1 MKRIMR
7 GVVAVL
13 LLAAVSGVARAEEST
28 VEVKAGIK
36 AWMNKWK
43 RDIPAAD
50 SKKSKDSF
58 LVGAFIEGVENN
70 VFMEAAYMVSMPDY
84 KFSEAGGDTTI
95 SRADLDLTVGYELG
109 KYFGLFVGYRNSE
122 FKEKDTS
129 AKETSSGPLAG
140 LRANVPIA
148 ASFYVSGQ
156 ASYLF
161 TRLKT
166 DAGTESAPGWLGE
179 LGLTYDFSKQLAGN
193 VGYKYET
200 TKGKNTA
207 IKDTFSGFTAGLTYL
222 FE

>member
-1 MKRIMR
+1 MKRIM
-7 GVVAVL
+7 GVVVVAL
-13 LLAAVSGVARAEEST
+13 LLATGSRAAAAEEST

-36 AWMNKWK
+36 AWMNQWK
-43 RDIPAAD
+43 RDTPGAE
-50 SKKSKDSF
+50 SKKSKDSY

-70 VFMEAAYMVSMPDY
+70 VFMEAAYAVSMPDY
-84 KFSEAGGDTTI
+84 KISEAGGDTTI
-95 SRADLDLTVGYELG
+95 SRADLDLAVGYELG
-109 KYFGLFVGYRNSE
+109 KYFGIFVGYRNSE

-148 ASFYVSGQ
+148 ASFYLSGQ

-166 DAGTESAPGWLGE
+166 DAGTESAPGWVGE
-179 LGLTYDFSKQLAGN
+179 LGLTYDFSKQLAGSI
-193 VGYKYET
+193 GYKYET
-200 TKGKNTA
+200 TKGKNTSV
-207 IKDTFSGFTAGLTYL
+207 KDTFSGLTAGVTYL